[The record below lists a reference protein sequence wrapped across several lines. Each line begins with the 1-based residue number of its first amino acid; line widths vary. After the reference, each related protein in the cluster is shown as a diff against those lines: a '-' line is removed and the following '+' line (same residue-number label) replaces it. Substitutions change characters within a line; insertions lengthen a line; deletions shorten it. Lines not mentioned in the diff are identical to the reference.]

1 MMGTRGVGVPVNTSD
16 LFYFLILLYLFVI
29 LKILYY
35 LLSWLCWIFV
45 ATHRALIAAY

>member
-29 LKILYY
+29 LKYFIIY
-35 LLSWLCWIFV
+35 LVGCAGSLSQH
-45 ATHRALIAAY
+45 TGP